1 MLATRSQDSAQ
12 SNAHLQQV
20 TSFLWATVVIEE
32 PWFDCKEWLTD
43 ACEASIIQLCII
55 GLTVH
60 STVYLLTFLGPMTYM
75 DFQIPVVSDYFP
87 ISLRYLTVTWEVS
100 VIEGPH
106 FQQSKA
112 GSLLLLTL
120 RTSRTSCTFV
130 FPEEDDWLG
139 WPCANCICD
148 GRVSATAP
156 ASSTKWIP
164 LGTMFQICLRHRVV
178 ESEMNLWLGT
188 MPVLEKYYL
197 IKKFSNKTGI

>member
-1 MLATRSQDSAQ
+1 MHVKQASYNFVLLASLSTA
-12 SNAHLQQV
+12 
-20 TSFLWATVVIEE
+20 
-32 PWFDCKEWLTD
+32 
-43 ACEASIIQLCII
+43 LCTC
-55 GLTVH
+55 L
-60 STVYLLTFLGPMTYM
+60 YLLTFLGPITYM

-87 ISLRYLTVTWEVS
+87 ISLRYLTMTWKVS

-120 RTSRTSCTFV
+120 RTTRTSCTFV

-139 WPCANCICD
+139 WPCANYICD
-148 GRVSATAP
+148 GRVSPTIP

-164 LGTMFQICLRHRVV
+164 LGSMFQICLWHRVV